1 MVNTFYGIPIFVLGK
16 DGDSIVFISSIML
29 LLHTQIYND
38 DDDCHEMQLR
48 FNGMY
53 K

>member
-1 MVNTFYGIPIFVLGK
+1 MVNTFYGIPTFVLGK
-16 DGDSIVFISSIML
+16 DGYSIVFLSSIML

-38 DDDCHEMQLR
+38 DDCHERQLR
-48 FNGMY
+48 SNGMY